1 MSFELHVSL
10 KSDYLHITVT
20 GTNSKATVA
29 AYLENVVQECRE
41 RHCDKVLIEENLVG
55 PRLGMTDI
63 YEIVS
68 EHGRKAAGVLRAIA
82 YVDLNAKDDSMLF
95 AETVAVNRD
104 VPVRV
109 FNSVDD
115 AEDWISG
122 QTKAETVH

>member
-1 MSFELHVSL
+1 MSFELSIVQRA
-10 KSDYLHITVT
+10 DYLHITVT

-29 AYLENVVQECRE
+29 GYLDQVLEECRA
-41 RHCDKVLIEENLVG
+41 RRIDKVLLEENLSG

-68 EHGRKAAGVLRAIA
+68 GKSQQAAGALRALA
-82 YVDLNAKDDSMLF
+82 YVDINATDDSMLF

-109 FNSVDD
+109 FASVEE
-115 AEDWISG
+115 AEEWIAG
-122 QTKAETVH
+122 QEKAETVH